1 VSAATILCF
10 GSVNIDI
17 TATSRTLPR
26 PGETIHAERY
36 AIGLGGKGANQA
48 AAAARLAAG
57 SGTRVEF
64 AGRVGQDAFGAQAR
78 AGLEAFGVGLAGL
91 AVDAQNP
98 TGIAL
103 IGVDARGE
111 NVITVVGGCNMAVD
125 DTDIDRIGSL
135 LDSAGVLLLQLEI
148 PRQVTLAAAARAKR
162 AGAFVVLDP
171 APVPAGGLP
180 DSGPGAVD
188 WGMVDLITPNESET
202 EALIGIR
209 PRTVDEAAQAAEH
222 FLARGLRSVV
232 VKLGANGVCY
242 RDRAGGGFVAPFR
255 VQAIDS
261 VAAGDC
267 FNAGLAIAIA
277 RGDSLAEAVRF
288 AAACGALATTRAGA
302 AAAAPTMTE
311 ARALLERG

>member
-1 VSAATILCF
+1 MTDATILCF

-17 TATSRTLPR
+17 IAYSRELPR
-26 PGETIHAERY
+26 PGQTIHAERY

-57 SGTRVEF
+57 TGRPRVTF
-64 AGRVGQDAFGAQAR
+64 AGRIGQDGFGAQAR
-78 AGLEAFGVGLAGL
+78 AALAGFGAGLDGL
-91 AVDAQNP
+91 AVDPAHP

-111 NVITVVGGCNMAVD
+111 NVITVAGGCNLAVD
-125 DTDIDRIGSL
+125 ASDVERIAPQ
-135 LDSAGVLLLQLEI
+135 LDQARVLLLQLEI
-148 PRQVTLAAAARAKR
+148 PLAASLAAAARAR
-162 AGAFVVLDP
+162 HAGAFVVLDP

-180 DSGPGAVD
+180 DGAWQAVHL
-188 WGMVDLITPNESET
+188 MTPNESET

-209 PRTVDEAAQAAEH
+209 PRTPDEAAQAAAR
-222 FLARGLRSVV
+222 FLERGLPSVV

-255 VQAIDS
+255 VEAVDS

-267 FNAGLAIAIA
+267 FNAGLAIAMA
-277 RGDSLAEAVRF
+277 RGDGLADAVRF

-302 AAAAPTMTE
+302 AAAAPTLGE
-311 ARALLERG
+311 VDALLARGG